1 MCRHRVGHRGGGP
14 REGEAWDRS
23 AEGTVEKKTPSS
35 FCTPPERPTNRL
47 DLHVETDVM
56 TSYREI
62 QSIIGINTE
71 GFNERLARV
80 AW

>member
-1 MCRHRVGHRGGGP
+1 MK
-14 REGEAWDRS
+14 
-23 AEGTVEKKTPSS
+23 KKTPSS